1 MIIKSIKRIPLI
13 VYGYILFSQ
22 PFILEV
28 HADINT
34 NSLLNMFCLENVKA
48 EMTKA
53 DINYEEGFAEET
65 CECYLMNFSESGNH
79 NESISICKE
88 IAKEKFNL

>member
-1 MIIKSIKRIPLI
+1 MIIKSILRTPLI

-22 PFILEV
+22 PFILKV
-28 HADINT
+28 YSDLNT

-48 EMTKA
+48 EMSRA
-53 DINYEEGFAEET
+53 DFNYEEGFAEET
-65 CECYLMNFSESGNH
+65 CECYLRNFSESGNH
-79 NESISICKE
+79 DESISICKE

>member
-1 MIIKSIKRIPLI
+1 MIIKSLIRIPLI
-13 VYGYILFSQ
+13 VYGCILFCH
-22 PFILEV
+22 PFSLKV
-28 HADINT
+28 YSDINT
-34 NSLLNMFCLENVKA
+34 NSFLNMFCLENVKA
-48 EMTKA
+48 EMARA

-65 CECYLMNFSESGNH
+65 CECYLRNFLESGNH

>member
-1 MIIKSIKRIPLI
+1 MIINSIIRIPLI
-13 VYGYILFSQ
+13 FYGYILFSQ
-22 PFILEV
+22 PFILKV
-28 HADINT
+28 HSDINT

-48 EMTKA
+48 EMARA

-65 CECYLMNFSESGNH
+65 CECYLRNFLESGNH